1 MRGWWPKGIYSET
14 GMEADGRKRPGLVTI
29 NGVESICPVTGKDF
43 LERHVCCIKLAAL
56 KILSISF

>member
-1 MRGWWPKGIYSET
+1 
-14 GMEADGRKRPGLVTI
+14 MEADGRKRPGLVTI